1 LTLARFG
8 SKGAANLEDIDYVC
22 VQRAL
27 VTTKFYMTRDTLF
40 HADSV
45 ICDLHVSSKKQLF
58 QEMAT
63 KLIAVEA
70 LEEKG
75 IACRDIVAATMER
88 ERLGSTGVGTGVA
101 LPHARL
107 DGIDKVHVVF
117 ARLETPLEYDS
128 IDERPVDL
136 VALLIAPSD
145 AGGAHL
151 RALAKVSR
159 ALRRPEMRQRLRAA
173 PNAESLFTILTEER
187 TASAA

>member
-1 LTLARFG
+1 MN
-8 SKGAANLEDIDYVC
+8 SDI
-22 VQRAL
+22 
-27 VTTKFYMTRDTLF
+27 LF
-40 HADSV
+40 HAKSV
-45 ICDLHVSSKKQLF
+45 LCDLHVSSKKQLF

-63 KLIAVEA
+63 KLIEA
-70 LEEKG
+70 DALADSG
-75 IACRDIVAATMER
+75 IACRDIVQAAMER

-107 DGIDKVHVVF
+107 GGIERVHAVF
-117 ARLETPLEYDS
+117 ARLETPIDYDS

-159 ALRRPEMRQRLRAA
+159 TLRRADMRQRLRAA
-173 PNAESLFTILTEER
+173 PNAESLFTVLTEDR

>member
-1 LTLARFG
+1 
-8 SKGAANLEDIDYVC
+8 
-22 VQRAL
+22 
-27 VTTKFYMTRDTLF
+27 
-40 HADSV
+40 
-45 ICDLHVSSKKQLF
+45 
-58 QEMAT
+58 MAT
-63 KLIAVEA
+63 KLIEA
-70 LEEKG
+70 DALTDSG
-75 IACRDIVAATMER
+75 IACRDIVQAAMER

-107 DGIDKVHVVF
+107 GGIERVHAVF
-117 ARLETPLEYDS
+117 ARLETPIDYDS

-159 ALRRPEMRQRLRAA
+159 TLRRADMRQRLRAA
-173 PNAESLFTILTEER
+173 PNAESLFTVLTEDR

>member
-1 LTLARFG
+1 MN
-8 SKGAANLEDIDYVC
+8 SDI
-22 VQRAL
+22 
-27 VTTKFYMTRDTLF
+27 LF
-40 HADSV
+40 HAESV
-45 ICDLHVSSKKQLF
+45 LCDLHVSSKKQLF
-58 QEMAT
+58 QEMAS
-63 KLIAVEA
+63 KLIEA
-70 LEEKG
+70 DALADSG
-75 IACRDIVAATMER
+75 IACRDIVQAAMER

-107 DGIDKVHVVF
+107 GGIERVHAVF
-117 ARLETPLEYDS
+117 ARLETPIDYDS

-159 ALRRPEMRQRLRAA
+159 TLRRADMRQRLRAA
-173 PNAESLFTILTEER
+173 PNAESLFTVLTEDR